1 MVVEAVHT
9 YVNLVTGLTRVTWDV
24 GRVVTRGVLGQVGL
38 LGVADGAERRVNKLT
53 EELVSAGRANRDLL
67 ENLVAGEVTK
77 AASRWGFVRSD
88 DLDEVREEIAE
99 VRAQLARQ
107 QAATPPAAQPVGH
120 GAEGEPELGPL
131 VPDRDAEA
139 GA

>member
-1 MVVEAVHT
+1 VVEAVHT
-9 YVNLVTGLTRVTWDV
+9 YVNLVTGLTRVTRDV
-24 GRVVTRGVLGQVGL
+24 ARVVTRGLLGQVGL
-38 LGVADGAERRVNKLT
+38 LGVADDAERRLAKLT
-53 EELVSAGRANRDLL
+53 EEIMSAGRANRDLL

-77 AASRWGFVRSD
+77 TASRWGFVRSD

-107 QAATPPAAQPVGH
+107 QATARPAVQPGSP
-120 GAEGEPELGPL
+120 GAGGEPELGPL
-131 VPDRDAEA
+131 VPDRDAEV